1 MEVEMAKKL
10 EVRTQ
15 IYLEKSQHEAL
26 KQKAA
31 EKSTSMAQIIR
42 EAVAVYL
49 AQSEEDDDFDWEA
62 YKNDPIWKIRE
73 IAEELGP
80 SGIVDGSINH
90 DHYLYGF
97 DKVEENE
104 ERGG

>member
-1 MEVEMAKKL
+1 MVEKL

-15 IYLEKSQHEAL
+15 IYLDKAQHEAL

-31 EKSTSMAQIIR
+31 QKSTSMAQIIR

-49 AQSEEDDDFDWEA
+49 AQANADDDFDWEA

-73 IAEELGP
+73 AVEELGL
-80 SGIVDGSINH
+80 SGILDGSINH

-104 ERGG
+104 GDDG